1 MKQTNR
7 YTCARVRSPLF
18 ILLTITTLIIGST
31 LVYQGTIK
39 NAYAQNNW
47 YLGQGVKADTYY
59 TYKIQDHDT
68 VQGQPFL
75 LTIYF
80 KQFNS
85 TGSYWIAP
93 TTVVYQG
100 KAYNG
105 TLHLRTYPKSR
116 V

>member
-85 TGSYWIAP
+85 TWQLLDCSNNRRIP
-93 TTVVYQG
+93 RQG
-100 KAYNG
+100 IQWNTPSK
-105 TLHLRTYPKSR
+105 
-116 V
+116 